1 MAGEGSA
8 FTVLL
13 GALEGLTL
21 EGFQEF
27 KTKLSHVHTKGG
39 WNIPEDVLVEA
50 THPST
55 LVNCMGNSYGEDA
68 AVDIAIGLF
77 EEMKQRDLAEK
88 ILDEKVKEYKQKYR
102 EHVAREFLRYKEL
115 NSCLGENLSVS
126 SRYTALTIAK
136 KPWSQRGGE
145 PEGADVSWGCAD
157 TTTAVTAQTLFK
169 PDEDG
174 QTPQTVVLV
183 GAPGMGKTMMVRKM
197 MVEWVEGALY
207 MQFDYVFC
215 IDCKELSLSKQV
227 SVLDLVSKC
236 CPHQRIPAGSILDN
250 QEKVLF
256 IFDGFEALGFPLA
269 QPKDELSSDP
279 REAKPLEITLMS
291 LLKRTVLPASS
302 LLITTRPTALQ
313 NLGRCL
319 EGECYV
325 EILGFSAAAREE
337 YFHRYFKNDN
347 KADVAFRFTRGNET
361 LYSLCIIPIMSWTI
375 CTILEQELYKKNN
388 LLECSKA
395 TTWMGM
401 FYLSWLMNCRG
412 SNAQQYLQQFL
423 RKLCSLAADGI
434 WKHKVLFEEREIKDC
449 GLDWPDLLSLFL
461 NEKSLKKGVD
471 QGNVYSFTHL
481 HLHEFFA
488 AMFYVL
494 DDDEETVSDPEAPA
508 KNVNTLL
515 ESYSKSRK
523 DLNLTI
529 RFLFGLVNPK
539 SIEYA
544 GERIGCR
551 ISPRARED
559 LLRWLQTRH
568 RGLSHR
574 SEAMM
579 IKELDTFHFLY
590 EMSEKSFVQNVLGC
604 FTGIDLH
611 DIKLTPYD
619 QMALCFCIKQWDGL
633 DSVTLRSCSF
643 HQQQCREEPATVL
656 PWQHP
661 LQEELCSPLHPLC
674 HALGHADSSLQN
686 LRLQW
691 CGLTEGGCKALGML
705 LATHPSLVCLE
716 LGDGA
721 LGDSGVQLLC
731 TGLRQPGCQLRILR
745 LRYTR
750 MTSACCQD
758 LAAVLGTSPHLEEL
772 DLSFNTGLRDAGV
785 QLLCEG
791 LRDHAC
797 QLRVLRLGSCHLTG
811 TCCQALAT
819 HLGESCSL
827 SCLDLSDTELGA
839 GAVLL
844 LRQLGHPACPLQ
856 ALGLSVSALNEDA
869 LQELVALRKLKPS
882 LKIGDL
888 LEHDTPQEG
897 AMSRLPF
904 QRGVWEGKGRLGGR
918 KALLSSRVAPP
929 SSRNLC

>member
-1 MAGEGSA
+1 MSQNNGKRALTSKPCFFAGDFLYPMMAGEGSA

-13 GALEGLTL
+13 AALEGLTL

-77 EEMKQRDLAEK
+77 EEMNQRDLAEK

-136 KPWSQRGGE
+136 KPWSQSGGE

-157 TTTAVTAQTLFK
+157 TTIAVTAQTLFK

-227 SVLDLVSKC
+227 SMLDLVSKC

-256 IFDGFEALGFPLA
+256 VFDGFEALGFPLA

-279 REAKPLEITLMS
+279 REAKPLETTLMS

-313 NLGRCL
+313 NLGQCL

-361 LYSLCIIPIMSWTI
+361 LYSLCVIPIMSWTI

-401 FYLSWLMNCRG
+401 FYLSWLMKCRG

-423 RKLCSLAADGI
+423 RRLCSLAADGI

-494 DDDEETVSDPEAPA
+494 DDDEETVSDPEALA

-559 LLRWLQTRH
+559 LLRWLQTRY

-574 SEAMM
+574 SEVMM
-579 IKELDTFHFLY
+579 IKELDTFHFLF
-590 EMSEKSFVQNVLGC
+590 EMNEKSFAQKVLGC

-643 HQQQCREEPATVL
+643 RQQQCSEEPATVL

-661 LQEELCSPLHPLC
+661 RQEELRSPLHPLC
-674 HALGHADSSLQN
+674 QALGHVGSSLQN
-686 LRLQW
+686 
-691 CGLTEGGCKALGML
+691 
-705 LATHPSLVCLE
+705 
-716 LGDGA
+716 
-721 LGDSGVQLLC
+721 
-731 TGLRQPGCQLRILR
+731 LR

-797 QLRVLRLGSCHLTG
+797 QLRVLRLGSCHLMG

-819 HLGESCSL
+819 HLGENCSL

-844 LRQLGHPACPLQ
+844 LRQLRHPACPLQ

-869 LQELVALRKLKPS
+869 LQELVALRELKPS

-904 QRGVWEGKGRLGGR
+904 QRGVWEVGGIFAAPCRHGRVVGLGLR
-918 KALLSSRVAPP
+918 ALSSRPG
-929 SSRNLC
+929 